1 MSADATELKMLG
13 ERIARV
19 RQTYGNNI
27 DLPNLGPNQFAVLLG
42 ASAITYESY
51 ERGQKEPTV
60 DFLVAL
66 RKKTGV
72 SLDWLLDLSE
82 PGRSRPFR

>member
-19 RQTYGNNI
+19 RQRYGENI
-27 DLPNLGPNQFAVLLG
+27 DLPNLEPTLFAVLVG
-42 ASAITYESY
+42 ASAFTYESY
-51 ERGQKEPTV
+51 ERGEKEPTI

-66 RKKTGV
+66 RKRTGV
-72 SLDWLLDLSE
+72 SLDWLLDLNLPE
-82 PGRSRPFR
+82 PPRPFR

>member
-1 MSADATELKMLG
+1 MPADATELKQLG

-19 RQTYGNNI
+19 RHMYGENI
-27 DLPNLGPNQFAVLLG
+27 DLPNLESTLFAVLVG
-42 ASAITYESY
+42 VSVFTYESY
-51 ERGQKEPTV
+51 ERGEKEPTV

-72 SLDWLLDLSE
+72 SLDWLLDLNLAG
-82 PGRSRPFR
+82 PP

>member
-19 RQTYGNNI
+19 RQRYGENI
-27 DLPNLGPNQFAVLLG
+27 DLPNLEPTLFAVLVG
-42 ASAITYESY
+42 ASAFTYESY
-51 ERGQKEPTV
+51 ERGEKEPTI

-66 RKKTGV
+66 RKRTGV
-72 SLDWLLDLSE
+72 SLDWLLDLNL
-82 PGRSRPFR
+82 PGPPRPFR

>member
-19 RQTYGNNI
+19 RQTYGEDINLP
-27 DLPNLGPNQFAVLLG
+27 DLKPNLFAVLLG
-42 ASAITYESY
+42 ASSFIYESY
-51 ERGQKEPTV
+51 ERGEREPTV

-72 SLDWLLDLSE
+72 SLDWLLE
-82 PGRSRPFR
+82 PNQPGRCRQSP

>member
-19 RQTYGNNI
+19 RQTYGEDINLP
-27 DLPNLGPNQFAVLLG
+27 DLEPGLFAVLLG
-42 ASAITYESY
+42 APSFIYESY
-51 ERGQKEPTV
+51 ERGERQPTV
-60 DFLVAL
+60 DFLLAL

-72 SLDWLLDLSE
+72 SLDWLLDPNQ
-82 PGRSRPFR
+82 PGRCRQCP

>member
-1 MSADATELKMLG
+1 MYADATELKLLG

-19 RQTYGNNI
+19 RQSYGEDINLP
-27 DLPNLGPNQFAVLLG
+27 DLAPNLFAVLLG
-42 ASAITYESY
+42 ASSSIYESY
-51 ERGQKEPTV
+51 ERGEREPTV

-72 SLDWLLDLSE
+72 SLDWLLDPNE
-82 PGRSRPFR
+82 PGRCRQSA

>member
-1 MSADATELKMLG
+1 MSANATELKMLG

-19 RQTYGNNI
+19 RQTYGENI
-27 DLPNLGPNQFAVLLG
+27 DLPELEPTLFAALLG
-42 ASAITYESY
+42 ASAFTYESY
-51 ERGQKEPTV
+51 ERGETEPTV

-72 SLDWLLDLSE
+72 SLDWLLD
-82 PGRSRPFR
+82 PD